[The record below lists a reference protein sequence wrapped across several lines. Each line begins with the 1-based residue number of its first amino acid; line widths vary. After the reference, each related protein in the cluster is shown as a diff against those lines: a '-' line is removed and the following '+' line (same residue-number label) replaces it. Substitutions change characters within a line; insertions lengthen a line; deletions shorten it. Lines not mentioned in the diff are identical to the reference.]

1 MKKLVLALL
10 LSLGLVACN
19 TTATTIETEVQT
31 ATTVLC
37 GFEPTI
43 ASIAA
48 IITTAYGG
56 AATEAVVNTV
66 ATNICKA
73 VVAGNSTTPA
83 AGQWVYPDTNV
94 VIHGRFKSHK

>member
-31 ATTVLC
+31 AATILC

-48 IITTAYGG
+48 IITVAYGG
-56 AATEAVVNTV
+56 AATEAMVNTI
-66 ATNICKA
+66 ATNICKCSKR
-73 VVAGNSTTPA
+73 VIRPTPA
-83 AGQWVYPDTNV
+83 DWSMGLSRYKRRDP
-94 VIHGRFKSHK
+94 R